1 MTSIAELQPTVSA
14 RLTIPAGLT
23 GQVRRRR
30 RLLGVGGT
38 LLVVAGV
45 AAAWILLSHKATVLY
60 RTDTVSRRTIVH
72 AVEATG
78 QVDVPERVEIPA
90 PGLGWLVSISV
101 APGATVRRGDVLAQ
115 LDDTSVRLVVRSA
128 RNSLWAGESRIAESR
143 AALESARDVAER
155 TRRLAA
161 RGLASSAELE
171 AALAAEARARAALG
185 SSRAERAVAAGAVT
199 AAEVQQRL
207 TAIRAPSDGVV
218 LVAPSRIGATVGPD
232 GGRLFV
238 LGSTIDAMHVE
249 VSVAEADI
257 ADVHPGQ
264 MAHFTVP
271 AFPERTFEARVLRVD
286 PEAQRERT
294 SVTYVVTLAAENRD
308 HLLFPGM
315 TATVRIDVA
324 HADQALVVREAALR
338 FTPRFAQTEERG
350 RRSRIWKLGTRGRI
364 TPVDV
369 DPGVSD
375 GAYSEVRAH
384 RSEDLGPG
392 DLIVIGLA
400 SPEEGTARG
409 PGVTLGR
416 R

>member
-1 MTSIAELQPTVSA
+1 MSA
-14 RLTIPAGLT
+14 RLTIPTELT

-30 RLLGVGGT
+30 RALGVGGT
-38 LLVVAGV
+38 LLVLGGAV
-45 AAAWILLSHKATVLY
+45 AAWILLSHKATALY
-60 RTDTVSRRTIVH
+60 RTDPVSRRTIVR

-78 QVDVPERVEIPA
+78 QVDVPQRVEVSA
-90 PGLGWLVSISV
+90 PGPGWLARISV
-101 APGATVRRGDVLAQ
+101 TPGATVRRGDLLAQ
-115 LDDTSVRLVVRSA
+115 LDDTSVSLLVRSA
-128 RNSLWAGESRIAESR
+128 RSSLWAGESRIAESR
-143 AALESARDVAER
+143 AALESARAVAER
-155 TRRLAA
+155 TRRLAG
-161 RGLASSAELE
+161 RGLASDAELE
-171 AALAAEARARAALG
+171 AARAAETRARAALG

-232 GGRLFV
+232 GRLFV
-238 LGSTIDAMHVE
+238 LGSTLEAMHVE
-249 VSVAEADI
+249 VSVAEADV
-257 ADVHPGQ
+257 AAVHPGQ
-264 MAHFTVP
+264 IAHFTVP
-271 AFPERTFEARVLRVD
+271 AFPEQTFEARVLRVD

-294 SVTYVVTLAAENRD
+294 SVTYGVTLAAENPD

-315 TATVRIDVA
+315 TATVHIDVA
-324 HADQALVVREAALR
+324 HADRALVVREAALR
-338 FTPRFAQTEERG
+338 FTPRSEQLQERG
-350 RRSRIWKLGTRGRI
+350 HRSRIWKLGAGGRI
-364 TPVDV
+364 APVDV

-375 GAYSEVRAH
+375 GAYTEIRVH

-400 SPEEGTARG
+400 SPEERTARG